1 MRARCARAR
10 LELTTTRLELT
21 TSRDKKQHTENPS
34 FKAFDVKK
42 HSNSQTSDAM
52 KKRVSDIEKHPNSKT
67 SNVAE
72 NTALDI
78 GKKPNTGKLDAKN
91 TVLDAEKSYDSS
103 ASDTVKGSVRDARKD
118 SGSMKPGAKGNA
130 ALDAGKVQ
138 GLSDDE
144 IVNNFKVR
152 NVVFY
157 PFFKRAFDVVVSFLA
172 IVVLLLPFAFIAVAI
187 KADSKGRV
195 LYVSDRIGKG
205 GKMFKLYKFRSM
217 VDHADEKLDDLLK
230 DRQDEWEVNF
240 KLKNDPRITKL
251 GSFLRKTSIDE
262 LPQLFNILKGD
273 MSFVGPR
280 PCSPREYLEYS
291 QKDMLRLSVPQ
302 GLTGEWQ
309 THGRSNTTFEE
320 RIDMDLDYIQN
331 KRGFF
336 YDLHLIF
343 KTVIVALKQEGAE

>member
-52 KKRVSDIEKHPNSKT
+52 KKRASDIEKHPNSKT
-67 SNVAE
+67 SDVAK

-78 GKKPNTGKLDAKN
+78 GKKPNAGKLDAKN
-91 TVLDAEKSYDSS
+91 TVLDAEKNSS
-103 ASDTVKGSVRDARKD
+103 AT
-118 SGSMKPGAKGNA
+118 MPGAKGNT
-130 ALDAGKVQ
+130 ALDAGKTQ

-195 LYVSDRIGKG
+195 LYVSDRVGKG